1 MNVVTTLIKSRH
13 SVRKFKPDPLD
24 ERVIQD
30 AIECAALAPTA
41 RNVQP
46 WLFGVVREKQMQKTI
61 AGLAA
66 NGAFIADCAA
76 CFFVFCEKKELY
88 YLEDGCA
95 ATENLIL
102 ALQAY
107 GVASCWV
114 AGDKKEYAESVR
126 KLLNVPETYTLVS
139 LVAAGM
145 PAEVTIAPKKPLKKL
160 VFFEQF
166 KKE

>member
-1 MNVVTTLIKSRH
+1 MNIVTTVIKSRH

-24 ERVIQD
+24 DLVIND
-30 AIECAALAPTA
+30 ALECAALAPTA

-46 WLFGVVREKQMQKTI
+46 WLFGIVRDRETLQKI

-66 NGAFIADCAA
+66 NGPFIADCAA
-76 CFFVFCEKKELY
+76 CFAIFCEKKETY

-102 ALQAY
+102 ALQAH
-107 GVASCWV
+107 GVSTCWV
-114 AGDKKEYAESVR
+114 AGDKKEYADSVR
-126 KLLNVPETYTLVS
+126 KMLNVPENYTLVS

-145 PAEVTIAPKKPLKKL
+145 PAEISIAPKKTLKKL
-160 VFFEQF
+160 LFFEQF
-166 KKE
+166 KTE